1 MNEREK
7 MLAECRQIVVKAG
20 TRLLTDPELIP
31 VLIKGIVKLRNAG
44 YRVLLVSSGAVGT
57 GIKMLGLSER
67 PRKLADIQML
77 AALGQG
83 RLMEFYN
90 EVCEKEGFFA
100 AQLLLTSADLHHRER
115 YLNVKNCIDS
125 LWNRGILPIVNEN
138 DSVSVDELKFSD
150 NDILSGML
158 AAMTKSELTIILT
171 TESGLRKRNEDGKLG
186 RRISVVKELTPDI
199 MGNAGGT
206 DNSTFSIGGMSSKL
220 HAAELV
226 TRRRKLL
233 RHCPTGAIRTCWEDH
248 GGEDVGTLFMPPVG
262 VRVSGLKL
270 WIRDFSKVMG
280 RLIIDDGAARALRE
294 RGASLLPAGIR
305 RVVGYFEAGDTVE
318 IVRTSG
324 EVVAYGISNFS
335 SAKCVEIQG
344 LHGNAA
350 EVLIGKNAPEEVVH
364 RDKLTLRA

>member
-1 MNEREK
+1 MNERET

-57 GIKMLGLSER
+57 GIKMLGLAER
-67 PRKLADIQML
+67 PRKLAEIQML

-100 AQLLLTSADLHHRER
+100 AQLLLTRADLHHRER

-125 LWNRGILPIVNEN
+125 LWSRGILPIVNEN

-171 TESGLRKRNEDGKLG
+171 TESGLRKRNADGKLG
-186 RRISVVKELTPDI
+186 RRISVVKELTPEI

-206 DNSTFSIGGMSSKL
+206 DNSTFSIGGMASKL

-226 TRRRKLL
+226 TRAGNYCIVADGRDPDVLEK
-233 RHCPTGAIRTCWEDH
+233 IIK
-248 GGEDVGTLFMPPVG
+248 GEDIGTLFMPPSG
-262 VRVSGLKL
+262 AKVSGLKL

-280 RLIIDDGAARALRE
+280 RLIIDDGAAKALRE

-305 RVVGYFEAGDTVE
+305 RVVGFFEAGDTVE
-318 IVRTSG
+318 IVRASG
-324 EVVAYGISNFS
+324 DVVAYGISNFS

-350 EVLIGKNAPEEVVH
+350 EILIGKNAPEEVVH